1 MNDRILDWAMKKQS
15 IAQTGLAYCRDEFDR
30 ERYTEL
36 RELSAEMLAERT
48 ELPVGRVR
56 ELFCGESGYQTPKLD
71 TRAAIVEDGRILLV
85 RERDGRWALPG
96 GWCDVDRSV
105 AENTVKEALEETGL
119 TVEAERLIA
128 VQDWRRH
135 NACNYIYGIIKIFVL
150 CRAIGGEFAQN
161 IETTETAYFSAE
173 ELPEQLAVE
182 KTSREQA
189 LMCLDAAA
197 GRLPGVLFD

>member
-1 MNDRILDWAMKKQS
+1 MNDRILDWAMKIQS

-173 ELPEQLAVE
+173 ELPEQLAAE

>member
-1 MNDRILDWAMKKQS
+1 MNDRILDWAMKIQS

-71 TRAAIVEDGRILLV
+71 TRAALVEDGRILLV

>member
-1 MNDRILDWAMKKQS
+1 MNDRILDWAMKIQS

-150 CRAIGGEFAQN
+150 CRTIGGEFAQN

>member
-1 MNDRILDWAMKKQS
+1 MNDRILDWAMKIQS

-150 CRAIGGEFAQN
+150 CRAIGGEFAQK

>member
-1 MNDRILDWAMKKQS
+1 MNDKILDWAMKIQS

-36 RELSAEMLAERT
+36 RELSAEMLVERT
-48 ELPVGRVR
+48 ELSVGRVR

>member
-1 MNDRILDWAMKKQS
+1 MNDKILDWAMKIQS
-15 IAQTGLAYCRDEFDR
+15 IAQAGLAYCRDEFDR

-182 KTSREQA
+182 KTTREQV

-197 GRLPGVLFD
+197 DRLPGVLFD

>member
-1 MNDRILDWAMKKQS
+1 MNDRILDWAMKIQS

-173 ELPEQLAVE
+173 ELLEQLAVE

-189 LMCLDAAA
+189 LMCLDAAT

>member
-1 MNDRILDWAMKKQS
+1 MNDRILDWAMKIQS

-36 RELSAEMLAERT
+36 RELSAKMLAERT

>member
-1 MNDRILDWAMKKQS
+1 MNDRILDWAMKIQS

-150 CRAIGGEFAQN
+150 CRAIGGKFAQN

>member
-1 MNDRILDWAMKKQS
+1 MNDRILDWAMKIQS

-48 ELPVGRVR
+48 ELPVGR
-56 ELFCGESGYQTPKLD
+56 
-71 TRAAIVEDGRILLV
+71 V

>member
-1 MNDRILDWAMKKQS
+1 MNDRILDWAMKIQS

-135 NACNYIYGIIKIFVL
+135 NACNYRYGIIKIFVL

-173 ELPEQLAVE
+173 ELPERLAVE

>member
-1 MNDRILDWAMKKQS
+1 MNDRILDWAMKIQS

-105 AENTVKEALEETGL
+105 AENTGKEALEETGL

>member
-1 MNDRILDWAMKKQS
+1 MNDRILDWAMKIQS
-15 IAQTGLAYCRDEFDR
+15 IAQAGLAYCRDVFDR

-36 RELSAEMLAERT
+36 REMSAQMLAERT
-48 ELPVGRVR
+48 ELPVDRVR

-85 RERDGRWALPG
+85 HERDERWALPG

-105 AENTVKEALEETGL
+105 AENTIKEAREETGL

-135 NACNYIYGIIKIFVL
+135 NACNYMYGIIKIFVL
-150 CRAIGGEFAQN
+150 CRATGGEFERN
-161 IETTETAYFSAE
+161 IETTETAYFSADE
-173 ELPEQLAVE
+173 IPEQLAVE
-182 KTSREQA
+182 KTTREQI

-197 GRLPGVLFD
+197 GRQQGVLFD

>member
-1 MNDRILDWAMKKQS
+1 MNDRILDWAMKIQS

-30 ERYTEL
+30 ERHTEL

>member
-1 MNDRILDWAMKKQS
+1 MNDRILDWAMKIQS

-173 ELPEQLAVE
+173 ELPELLAVE

>member
-1 MNDRILDWAMKKQS
+1 MNDRILDWAMKIQS
-15 IAQTGLAYCRDEFDR
+15 IAQAGLAYCRDEFDR

-48 ELPVGRVR
+48 ELSVGRVR

>member
-1 MNDRILDWAMKKQS
+1 MNDRILDWAMKIQS
-15 IAQTGLAYCRDEFDR
+15 IAQAGLAYCRDEFDR

-36 RELSAEMLAERT
+36 REMSAQMLAERT
-48 ELPVGRVR
+48 ELPVDRVR

-85 RERDGRWALPG
+85 HERDERWALPG

-105 AENTVKEALEETGL
+105 AENTIKEAREETGL

-135 NACNYIYGIIKIFVL
+135 NACNYMYGIIKIFVL
-150 CRAIGGEFAQN
+150 CRATGGEFERN
-161 IETTETAYFSAE
+161 IETTETAYFSADE
-173 ELPEQLAVE
+173 IPEQLAFE
-182 KTSREQA
+182 KTTREQI

-197 GRLPGVLFD
+197 GRQQGVLFD

>member
-1 MNDRILDWAMKKQS
+1 MNDKILDWAMKIQS
-15 IAQTGLAYCRDEFDR
+15 IAQAGLAYCRDEFDR
-30 ERYTEL
+30 ERYAEL

>member
-1 MNDRILDWAMKKQS
+1 MNDRILDWAMKIQS

-128 VQDWRRH
+128 VRDWRRH

>member
-1 MNDRILDWAMKKQS
+1 MNDRILDWAMKIQS

-189 LMCLDAAA
+189 LKCLDAAA